1 MDAAGYRPHT
11 RVSGGPVDLVV
22 LWGGFPLLGAGA
34 GWLVA
39 TATSWLAGL
48 PWVPFSNLIEWLDGL
63 PEPQATAG
71 TIAVGVLA
79 GLVVAGIGTAERLVV
94 TVDATQVRLRREGKD
109 QNVDRIPTRVVF
121 VDHGHLVL
129 LDSDGAELAREKSDL
144 PAAEL
149 AAAFRTHGWPWADED
164 PHRSAYRLW
173 VPDLPGL
180 PAGADALLRVR
191 ERAIRRNR
199 GEDARELRRELG
211 RIGVVLRDEGKR
223 QYWRLNGRAV
233 TPGPE
238 ESTSAERW
246 PDGR

>member
-149 AAAFRTHGWPWADED
+149 AAAFARTAGPGRTRTRTD
-164 PHRSAYRLW
+164 PRTGSGCPTFPGCRPGRTPCCGSASGRSGGTA
-173 VPDLPGL
+173 
-180 PAGADALLRVR
+180 
-191 ERAIRRNR
+191 
-199 GEDARELRRELG
+199 AR
-211 RIGVVLRDEGKR
+211 
-223 QYWRLNGRAV
+223 
-233 TPGPE
+233 TPGSYA
-238 ESTSAERW
+238 ESWAGSGWCCATRANGST
-246 PDGR
+246 GG